1 MPWKEM
7 DAMEL
12 RYRFVLDYESGNCS
26 MAELCRRYGISR
38 PCGYK
43 WVGRYAEEGARGL
56 EDRSRRP
63 HHCPHGVDRAT
74 EDAIV
79 ALRDEHPDWGARK
92 IRAKLQERY
101 PGREW
106 PASSTIGD
114 VLSRRGLTV
123 PRRRRRGAEPSTA
136 GPLSEDVQANDVWS
150 VDYKGWFRTGDG
162 ARCDPLTLQDATS
175 RYALRC
181 QAVERPSYSETRRVM
196 QAAFREYGL
205 PRAIRSDN
213 GQPFASVG
221 LGGLTRLSVWWMRLG
236 IEPTRIRPGRPQ
248 ENGRHERFH
257 RTLKAATASPPAA
270 TIRAQQMRFDRF
282 RKEFNE
288 ERPHEALGQ
297 RPPASCYTP
306 STRPYPSQIPP
317 LEYPAQMQVRRVHD
331 HGQFRFRGV
340 RFFLGH
346 AFANQPIGLVAIERR
361 YWLVYFSHMLLGVA
375 DIDMHRILKPAQAQK
390 RVPGYEP
397 TVGYIDRTVM
407 PSPRGGH
414 QGEDPEGPSPTTQVT
429 NEKV

>member
-1 MPWKEM
+1 MAWKEM
-7 DAMEL
+7 DVMEL
-12 RYRFVLDYESGNCS
+12 RCRFVLDYQSGKWT

-43 WVGRYAEEGARGL
+43 WVARYAEEGAKGL

-63 HHCPHGVDRAT
+63 QHCPHGVDKAT
-74 EDAIV
+74 EDVIA
-79 ALRDEHPDWGARK
+79 ALRDEYPKWGARK
-92 IRAKLQERY
+92 LRAKLQERE
-101 PGREW
+101 PGRVW

-123 PRRRRRGAEPSTA
+123 PRRHRRGAEPSSA
-136 GPLSEDVQANDVWS
+136 EPLGEDLQANDVWS
-150 VDYKGWFRTGDG
+150 IDYKGWFRTGDG
-162 ARCDPLTLQDATS
+162 RRCDPLTLQDAAS

-181 QAVERPSYSETRRVM
+181 QGLERPSYSDTRRVM

-221 LGGLTRLSVWWMRLG
+221 LGGLTRLSVWWVRLG

-257 RTLKAATASPPAA
+257 RTLKEATASPPAA
-270 TIRAQQMRFDRF
+270 TIRAQQARFDRF
-282 RKEFNE
+282 LKEFNE
-288 ERPHEALGQ
+288 ERPHEALGR
-297 RPPASCYTP
+297 RPPASYYTP
-306 STRPYPSQIPP
+306 SPRPYPSRIAP
-317 LEYPAQMQVRRVHD
+317 LEYPAQMQVRSVHE
-331 HGQFRFRGV
+331 HGQFRFQGV

-346 AFANQPIGLVAIERR
+346 AFANQPIGLMAIEKR
-361 YWLVYFSHMLLGVA
+361 YWLVYFAHLLLGVA
-375 DIDMHRILKPAQAQK
+375 DVNTHRILTPAQARK
-390 RVPGYEP
+390 RVPDYESAMH
-397 TVGYIDRTVM
+397 YISSTVM

-414 QGEDPEGPSPTTQVT
+414 QGKDPERSAPTA
-429 NEKV
+429 